1 LPPRRPDRELPF
13 HGVVSRRPEE
23 KRAAWRPALLFG
35 EINDAAKGKLGKT
48 MATPP
53 QATSITVNGRTYL
66 LPARPM
72 AIICIDG
79 CGDDY
84 LNAAL
89 VHERMPCLARM
100 ARDGYRGLVRA
111 ALPSFTNVNN
121 CAIVTGTPP
130 CATGISG
137 NYILDPATGHEVMTN
152 ASTFLRNETI
162 LAAAAR
168 AGRRVAMVT
177 AKDKLRELLSKN
189 LKGIAFSSEK
199 AQEVSLDV
207 NGIAGVEEL
216 AGPAP
221 PIYSAQ
227 ASLYVLRA
235 GVALIETGTA
245 DFCYLTL
252 TDYMQHLYPPAA
264 PEMLDFCAAVDHQI
278 GRLLQFGT
286 LVGITADHGMNAK
299 CDAQGNPKVVYLETE
314 LEKQFGA
321 GFHVVC
327 PITDPYV
334 RHHGALG
341 SAVTV
346 YLPERVPGEAVAR
359 WILQREAITEVYDRQ
374 TAARKLELPP
384 DRIGDLFVLAG
395 RDWVIGRTPAHHD
408 LSQLKGRLRSHGGRY
423 EEMVP
428 MLLSEP
434 LTQAYAAKAAGDPR
448 NFDIFDFACNGSR
461 A

>member
-1 LPPRRPDRELPF
+1 
-13 HGVVSRRPEE
+13 
-23 KRAAWRPALLFG
+23 
-35 EINDAAKGKLGKT
+35 
-48 MATPP
+48 MATSP
-53 QATSITVNGRTYL
+53 QTTEYLATSITVNGRTYRL
-66 LPARPM
+66 APRPI
-72 AIICIDG
+72 AVICIDG

-84 LNAAL
+84 LDAAL
-89 VHERMPCLARM
+89 VRDRMPHVAQIARS
-100 ARDGYRGLVRA
+100 GYRGLVRA

-130 CATGISG
+130 SATGISG
-137 NYILDPATGHEVMTN
+137 NYILDPVSGEEIMTN
-152 ASTFLRNETI
+152 SSTFLRNETI

-199 AQEVSLDV
+199 ANQVSFMAH
-207 NGIAGVEEL
+207 GIADVESF

-221 PIYSAQ
+221 AIYSAL
-227 ASLYVLRA
+227 ASVYVLRA
-235 GVALIETGTA
+235 GVALIEAAKA

-252 TDYMQHLYPPAA
+252 TDYMQHLYPPEA
-264 PEMLDFCAAVDHQI
+264 PEVLDFYAALDHEI
-278 GRLLQFGT
+278 GRLLQLGA
-286 LVGITADHGMNAK
+286 VIGITADHGMSGK
-299 CDAQGNPKVVYLETE
+299 CDAEGNPKVLYLETE
-314 LEKQFGA
+314 LKRKFGT
-321 GFHVVC
+321 GFRVVC

-346 YLPERVPGEAVAR
+346 YLPGRAPLDAVAR
-359 WILQREAITEVYDRQ
+359 WILDREEITEVYDRE

-395 RDWVIGRTPAHHD
+395 RDWVVGRTPAHHD
-408 LSQLKGRLRSHGGRY
+408 LSQLGSRLRSHGGRY

-434 LTQAYAAKAAGDPR
+434 LTEVYAAKAAGDPR
-448 NFDIFDFACNGSR
+448 NFDIFDFTCNGISR
-461 A
+461 GPDAPARSGIRLAGASGS